1 MATWQDGPEY
11 APTARPSA
19 FVEPAAVAL
28 DSTPPPVALENGVP
42 GLEPSFVPPEQPTP
56 DLRALVPSAA
66 PGRNPNLPFES
77 ATTPLTAVEEAAAP
91 RSPLQPF
98 MTGGPS
104 LAGYLPAQPVVQPTA
119 QVNPVT
125 LPMSMA
131 QQWAPPAPATRV
143 QGSVPVTVRQIWQ
156 ATTGWVLVP
165 LLIGMFLT
173 PIAPVC
179 LLVAGVSSAQVRHRR
194 AAVRRAFSVS
204 APFGAAHFSQLSSG
218 RHVGC
223 GNEMSTNL
231 PFACGSHATNA
242 ALSATSGRTTT
253 GARTGRPFGVGGLQA
268 SIVPSSV
275 RTRGDTRSMCVLP
288 RRQPRHVPYCS
299 LRAAM
304 PQLAYVAISQ
314 FCAAVIPGDA
324 QRTA

>member
-194 AAVRRAFSVS
+194 AAVRRAFQVAPALSLGASHGARASVFVEYHGTFSDESVPDMHAADGGFTWLLGDDLQLDVS
-204 APFGAAHFSQLSSG
+204 AGAGLDDDAPDFLVSAG
-218 RHVGC
+218 VAWRFF
-223 GNEMSTNL
+223 L
-231 PFACGSHATNA
+231 P
-242 ALSATSGRTTT
+242 
-253 GARTGRPFGVGGLQA
+253 
-268 SIVPSSV
+268 
-275 RTRGDTRSMCVLP
+275 
-288 RRQPRHVPYCS
+288 
-299 LRAAM
+299 
-304 PQLAYVAISQ
+304 
-314 FCAAVIPGDA
+314 
-324 QRTA
+324 

>member
-19 FVEPAAVAL
+19 FVEPAVVAL
-28 DSTPPPVALENGVP
+28 DSTPPAAALENGVP

-77 ATTPLTAVEEAAAP
+77 ATTPLTAAEESVAP

-98 MTGGPS
+98 TTGGPS

-165 LLIGMFLT
+165 LLVGMFVT

-179 LLVAGVSSAQVRHRR
+179 LLVAGVSSAQVRFRR
-194 AAVRRAFSVS
+194 AAVRRAFQVAGAAVVAIAFVVS
-204 APFGAAHFSQLSSG
+204 ALDDTTDFWSLLGVMSQVACWVLAVFTPGFVGAA
-218 RHVGC
+218 
-223 GNEMSTNL
+223 
-231 PFACGSHATNA
+231 
-242 ALSATSGRTTT
+242 
-253 GARTGRPFGVGGLQA
+253 
-268 SIVPSSV
+268 
-275 RTRGDTRSMCVLP
+275 
-288 RRQPRHVPYCS
+288 
-299 LRAAM
+299 LRNGE
-304 PQLAYVAISQ
+304 PPERV
-314 FCAAVIPGDA
+314 
-324 QRTA
+324 